1 MAKIS
6 GKRYAYKF
14 DFHALTLACRA
25 QQTPTPSD
33 TKISDLSGILA
44 PLLSTVQRASPATP
58 TPSTSSLTA
67 TTSTTYRGRQTPET
81 SSTRSATPRPESYAS
96 ILDASFSPSSCS
108 VQSPIQESIST
119 CSRITGTTSV
129 ASSTATTATTTS
141 TFFPPSISEFDLW
154 TQPDQQQQQHQQ
166 QQQQQQFDIFQ
177 HQTEDYQLPPY
188 LPEQLESS
196 IWSSARSDSLFDQ
209 EAGCNQFDMFQ
220 QSDRWTSDSWQTS
233 ASNVGVSETSFSTQ
247 HRSETFLSGRSYSGT
262 VFDVV
267 VGEDADVLKRA
278 ISAEHSR
285 SNSVPSDM
293 YFLTQTPETAQDSFN
308 FVAQ

>member
-1 MAKIS
+1 MKQWLCSRLRMSKAHIKVTFHRSHHGLEPWSGQNDFHLKTKLDLSSKSIPIQTAAKYNPVSLSFRYYYDKNILAKIS

-96 ILDASFSPSSCS
+96 ILDTSFSPSSCS

-220 QSDRWTSDSWQTS
+220 QSLTSSSVKTP
-233 ASNVGVSETSFSTQ
+233 
-247 HRSETFLSGRSYSGT
+247 TF
-262 VFDVV
+262 
-267 VGEDADVLKRA
+267 
-278 ISAEHSR
+278 
-285 SNSVPSDM
+285 
-293 YFLTQTPETAQDSFN
+293 
-308 FVAQ
+308 